1 MGLTA
6 YVDGACR
13 ISNPGLAA
21 SSYVIYDEGC
31 RELEADAFVLSG
43 LKTNNFAEYTGL
55 LFLLNRAEAAG
66 WKGVTIYSDSSLVVN
81 QCVGGWSVSSK
92 FSNFANTAQALLIR
106 GGHKLYHMRGHE
118 KDPRKGLHRG
128 NSRADEL
135 CNEALDEF
143 QAQEGQH
150 DKRV

>member
-1 MGLTA
+1 MTKVA

-31 RELEADAFVLSG
+31 RELESDAAVLDG
-43 LKTNNFAEYTGL
+43 LNTNNFAEYKGL
-55 LFLLNRAEAAG
+55 LWLLIRAEEAG
-66 WKGVTIYSDSSLVVN
+66 WRNITIYSDSSLVVN
-81 QCVGGWSVSSK
+81 QCVGSWSVSSK
-92 FSNFANTAQALLIR
+92 FANFANTAQALLIR

-128 NSRADEL
+128 NSRADAL
-135 CNEALDEF
+135 CNEALDAF
-143 QAQEGQH
+143 QAKER
-150 DKRV
+150 K

>member
-1 MGLTA
+1 MTKTA

-31 RELEADAFVLSG
+31 RELETGAFVHPSPQ
-43 LKTNNFAEYTGL
+43 TNNFAEYMGL
-55 LFLLNRAEAAG
+55 LTFLLRAENAG
-66 WKGVTIYSDSSLVVN
+66 WKNVTIYSDSSLVVN

-92 FSNFANTAQALLIR
+92 FANFANTAQALLIR

-128 NSRADEL
+128 NSRADAL
-135 CNEALDEF
+135 CNEALDAF
-143 QAQEGQH
+143 QAKEKENG
-150 DKRV
+150 KKF